1 MLTEENR
8 AILLMAK
15 TKATKDKPMCDSHT
29 KKDKHTSTGGAFVKP
44 DGKAEWV
51 RFKTEC
57 VLLKGR
63 GNK

>member
-1 MLTEENR
+1 MLTEANR

-15 TKATKDKPMCDSHT
+15 TKATKDKPKATRGQVSTTH
-29 KKDKHTSTGGAFVKP
+29 STGGAFVKP

-63 GNK
+63 RSK